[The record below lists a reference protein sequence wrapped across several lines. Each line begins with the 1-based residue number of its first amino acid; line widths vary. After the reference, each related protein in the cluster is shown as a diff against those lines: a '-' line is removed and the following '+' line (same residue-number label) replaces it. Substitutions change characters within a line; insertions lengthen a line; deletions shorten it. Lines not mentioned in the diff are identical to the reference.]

1 MRQGDRQLFRA
12 KLVALTAAAVAPLLL
27 VGCGGG
33 GGGGQA
39 KGNGQEGGGSK
50 SSEQQALCNSLNTL
64 NQSLTDL
71 DNLDPQ
77 TASNADIKAAG
88 TEVRKA
94 NAKVQATAQAVSN
107 SAATNVALVSARLV
121 TAVKNVPPGTSPQK
135 TLEIV
140 DPALKATKTQFQ
152 ASYNG
157 LACASTG

>member
-1 MRQGDRQLFRA
+1 VRQGDRRPLRA
-12 KLVALTAAAVAPLLL
+12 KLVALTAAAIAPLLL

-33 GGGGQA
+33 GGTA
-39 KGNGQEGGGSK
+39 EGNGQEGGGSQ
-50 SSEQQALCNSLNTL
+50 SEPQQALCDSLNTL
-64 NQSLTDL
+64 NKSLTDL

-77 TASNADIKAAG
+77 TASNAEIKAVA

-94 NAKVQATAQAVSN
+94 NAKVQATAQSVSN

-135 TLEIV
+135 TLEMV
-140 DPALKATKTQFQ
+140 EPALKATKTQFQ

-157 LACASTG
+157 LACGSTG